1 MNRKIPF
8 SACLVLMLIAALLTF
23 QIVVVYDEVKYNKAM
38 SDFTVQPLENPKLAE
53 IAELVDGYY
62 VKDID
67 KKYLEDSLVY
77 GYVFGLGDLHA
88 NYFTAETYREYI
100 ESLQGALTGIGV
112 RVTLETLDDGETD
125 RIVIFE
131 VMDNSPA
138 KEAGVLAGD
147 IIYSV
152 QGTLYSELGY
162 DKTVDMMLGEEGT
175 MLTFEVLRGD
185 KVVEFNITRRFFDSQ
200 LVSYKTT
207 DANATIGYI
216 RIYQFGTS
224 TISQFKNA
232 VERLKA
238 QGCTKLIFDLRNN
251 PGGEYVSITSILD
264 YLLPEGEIIITKD
277 KNGNEVVE
285 RSDKNEVDMPMVVLA
300 NESTASAGELFTAA
314 LMDYDKAVFIGTTT
328 YGKGTVQKTFPLS
341 DGSAVK
347 FSTEYYLPPS
357 RVSYDGEGIKPD
369 IEVQLSEEAA
379 KRFYLIEESEDAQL
393 MAAIDYLVNEKYL
406 TGDTEQ

>member
-8 SACLVLMLIAALLTF
+8 SACIVLMLIAALLTY
-23 QIVVVYDEVKYNKAM
+23 QIVTVSDEVKYNKAM

-53 IAELVDGYY
+53 IAKLVDGYY

-67 KKYLEDSLVY
+67 NKYLEDSLVY

-88 NYFTAETYREYI
+88 NYYSVENYREYI

-112 RVTLETLDDGETD
+112 RVTLETLEDGVTD

-131 VMDNSPA
+131 VMNNSPA
-138 KEAGVLAGD
+138 KDAGVLPGD

-152 QGTLYSELGY
+152 EGTLYSELGY
-162 DKTVDMMLGEEGT
+162 DKTVELMLGEEGT
-175 MLTFEVLRGD
+175 ELTFEVMRGD
-185 KVVEFNITRRFFDSQ
+185 SIVEFKIERRYFESQ

-232 VERLKA
+232 VEDLKSK
-238 QGCTKLIFDLRNN
+238 GVTKLIFDVRNN
-251 PGGEYVSITSILD
+251 PGGEFVSITSILD

-277 KNGNEVVE
+277 KYGNEQVE
-285 RSDKNEVDMPMVVLA
+285 MSDKNEIDMPMVVLA

-314 LMDYDKAVFIGTTT
+314 LMDYNKAIFIGTTT

-369 IEVQLSEEAA
+369 IEVTLSEESA
-379 KRFYLIEESEDAQL
+379 KSFYLIDESQDEQL
-393 MAAIDYLVNEKYL
+393 SAAIEYLLNEK
-406 TGDTEQ
+406 

>member
-38 SDFTVQPLENPKLAE
+38 SDFTVQPMENPKLAE
-53 IAELVDGYY
+53 ISKLVDSYY
-62 VKDID
+62 VKDLD
-67 KKYLEDSLVY
+67 PKYLEDSLVY
-77 GYVFGLGDLHA
+77 GYVFGLGDRHA
-88 NYFTAETYREYI
+88 DYFTAETYREYL
-100 ESLQGALTGIGV
+100 ESLHGAYTGIGV
-112 RVTLETLDDGETD
+112 RVTVELLDDGETD
-125 RIVIFE
+125 RTVIFA

-138 KEAGVLAGD
+138 KEAGILPGD

-152 QGTLYSELGY
+152 NGTLYSELGY
-162 DKTVDMMLGEEGT
+162 NNALNMMLGDEGT
-175 MLTFEVLRGD
+175 MLNLEVLRGD
-185 KVVEFNITRRFFDSQ
+185 KIVEFNIQRRFFESQ

-207 DANATIGYI
+207 DANATIGYV
-216 RIYQFGTS
+216 RIYQFGTAA
-224 TISQFKNA
+224 ISQFKNA
-232 VERLKA
+232 IESLKA
-238 QGCTKLIFDLRNN
+238 RGCTKIIFDVRNN

-277 KNGNEVVE
+277 KNGNEEVE
-285 RSDKNEVDMPMVVLA
+285 YSDKNEVDMPMVVLA
-300 NESTASAGELFTAA
+300 NESTGSAAELFTAA
-314 LMDYDKAVFIGTTT
+314 LMDYDKAIFIGTTT

-347 FSTEYYLPPS
+347 FSSEYYLPPS

-369 IEVQLSEEAA
+369 IEIQLSEEAA